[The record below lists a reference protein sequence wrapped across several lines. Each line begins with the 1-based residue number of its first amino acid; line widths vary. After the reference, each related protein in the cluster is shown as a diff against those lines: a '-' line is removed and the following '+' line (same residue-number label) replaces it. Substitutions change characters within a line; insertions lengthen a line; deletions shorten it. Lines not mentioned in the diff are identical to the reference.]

1 MSIQTEINRLNNAK
15 STLTNWMDEQ
25 EINYEEGANLTTIA
39 NTIAD
44 IKPYHD
50 TVPIN
55 SIFEYDGESV
65 PDGYVEVP
73 DPNVFS
79 TTEKVVGTWIDGRTL
94 YQRTWTYT
102 TTEAD
107 TRYYL
112 AAYGLTDIKDVWIV
126 DSASYVRYGTGN
138 GASTQSVNTWVST
151 TDYKLC
157 YIDANGRIVMK
168 TGTGGST
175 NALNWVITLRYTRV

>member
-1 MSIQTEINRLNNAK
+1 MKIQKKFQGTIPENKIMDTYSSSNTDTYSCNQVNKLN
-15 STLTNWMDEQ
+15 S
-25 EINYEEGANLTTIA
+25 Y
-39 NTIAD
+39 
-44 IKPYHD
+44 
-50 TVPIN
+50 
-55 SIFEYDGESV
+55 
-65 PDGYVEVP
+65 
-73 DPNVFS
+73 S
-79 TTEKVVGTWIDGRTL
+79 TTEQRIGTWIDGRPL
-94 YQRTWTYT
+94 YQKTWTYT
-102 TTEAD
+102 TTAAD

-157 YIDANGRIVMK
+157 YIDADGRIVMK

-175 NALNWVITLRYTRV
+175 NALNWVITLRYTRTTD